1 MTNKHIDRLQNG
13 RHTDRPKKD
22 LIFAPPHFK
31 KKKGIADPQFFV
43 IVFDPTLLLAHLPPR
58 SCGAKELKPPYK
70 SKTYA
75 KKLAIAPMMRQIKNV
90 N

>member
-1 MTNKHIDRLQNG
+1 MTNKHIDRLRNG
-13 RHTDRPKKD
+13 RHTDRPMKD

-31 KKKGIADPQFFV
+31 KKTGIADPQFFV

-58 SCGAKELKPPYK
+58 SCGAKELKPTHQ

-75 KKLAIAPMMRQIKNV
+75 KKLAITPIRLADIKM
-90 N
+90 